1 MEEGSVH
8 TQFSWETLDGENQL
22 REILKEY
29 EGRPEDLI
37 PMLQRSQRVL
47 GYLPEWALLEIS
59 YLAGLPSAKVFGV
72 ATFYA
77 QFRLHPIGEHIIRVC
92 RGTACHVRGSNRI
105 LKEVQSRLQV
115 APGETTKDRLFTLET
130 VACFGSCALAPVMV
144 VDDTVYGRMN
154 PSKAMAILDQFGE
167 VGEQTSLS
175 NSCAKELGGQNGLCI
190 NEGRCR

>member
-1 MEEGSVH
+1 MEQSGVE
-8 TQFSWETLDGENQL
+8 TQFGWEGLEGERQL
-22 REILKEY
+22 QEILRGYK
-29 EGRPEDLI
+29 GRPEDLI
-37 PMLQRSQRVL
+37 PMLQESQRVL

-59 YLAGLPSAKVFGV
+59 HRTGLRSAKVYGV

-77 QFRLHPIGEHIIRVC
+77 QFRLYPIGEHIVRVC

-105 LKEVQSRLQV
+105 LREVQSRLQV

-154 PSKAMAILDQFGE
+154 PSKATLILDQYA
-167 VGEQTSLS
+167 QTGRHAPVTSS
-175 NSCAKELGGQNGLCI
+175 HEAEGNG
-190 NEGRCR
+190 RSQWTTQP